1 MTLSS
6 EQWLL
11 LALMAAGWLY
21 YSNQSTA
28 PLPAP
33 AVTGSN
39 GGSTVSTDNTTAPN
53 YGLPGWQDLGSKFFT
68 GE

>member
-1 MTLSS
+1 MTLSR

-33 AVTGSN
+33 VTGGN